1 MQPKTRVRLT
11 RLLLTAMLG
20 LQGCRGL
27 PFGSDSDDETV
38 PAREF
43 GLNTVPRQWEPAFE
57 DGDTTRTTQSG
68 KQSSARLT
76 DSAFWGDDDRAEKA
90 HAAEPKSASYDED

>member
-1 MQPKTRVRLT
+1 MLPKTRVRLT

-20 LQGCRGL
+20 FVGCRGL

-38 PAREF
+38 QAPEF

-57 DGDTTRTTQSG
+57 EGDTSRMAGAG
-68 KQSSARLT
+68 KQQSPRLT
-76 DSAFWGDDDRAEKA
+76 DDASWGDDDSESDSRSQRVSS
-90 HAAEPKSASYDED
+90 SAFRED